1 MVDCESRYH
10 FEELRA
16 GLVWWQCR
24 AGHSIFGPKRC
35 GERRKDSMT
44 SELRT
49 QPIQPQLVGSDPV
62 FRRRDCRFYA
72 VNMMALIFYSRMGV
86 SNVTITATVSLLALP
101 WTLKP
106 LWSPFLEMYRT
117 KKFFVVLME
126 LVGGLSLGVLALCL
140 PLPDYYRYSVAL
152 FTLIAFWSSTH
163 DIAADGL
170 YISSLTAKQQ
180 AEYAGWQG
188 GFYNI
193 ARFVSQG
200 GLLIL
205 AGYLENRMPAV
216 RAWMIIFAMVG
227 ITLVILSL
235 FHSRV
240 LPSGGEERHAR
251 TLHDVVATF
260 KDVVVDFC
268 KKPNIWFLLLFVF
281 LFRAGEGQVV
291 KVGPLFLKAA
301 RADGGIG
308 LSTAQFGAIYGT
320 FGTAAFIV
328 GSILGG
334 YFAAWLGLK
343 RALLP
348 LILVMNVP
356 MLTYF
361 YLSTVMP
368 TSNVLITLAMSLEM
382 FGYGFG
388 YVGVMLLMMQEIAPG
403 KYQTA
408 HYAFANSLMALGLIV
423 PGAASGWIQM
433 KIGYQHFFL
442 WVLISAVP
450 AMFMARF
457 VPIHGP
463 RTAIDEPVEP
473 QIVG

>member
-1 MVDCESRYH
+1 MWVPTLYFAE
-10 FEELRA
+10 
-16 GLVWWQCR
+16 GL
-24 AGHSIFGPKRC
+24 P
-35 GERRKDSMT
+35 
-44 SELRT
+44 
-49 QPIQPQLVGSDPV
+49 
-62 FRRRDCRFYA
+62 FYA
-72 VNMMALIFYSRMGV
+72 VNMMALIFYSRMGL
-86 SNVTITATVSLLALP
+86 SNVKITATVSLLAMP

-152 FTLIAFWSSTH
+152 FALIAFWSSTH

-170 YISSLTAKQQ
+170 YIASLSTRQQ

-188 GFYNI
+188 GFFNI
-193 ARFVSQG
+193 ARFFSQG

-216 RAWMIIFAMVG
+216 RAWMIIFGMVG
-227 ITLVILSL
+227 VTMVILSL

-240 LPSGGEERHAR
+240 LPSGGAERHSR
-251 TLHDVVATF
+251 TLHDMLATFWDVVA
-260 KDVVVDFC
+260 DFC
-268 KKPNIWFLLLFVF
+268 RKPNIWFLLLFVF

-301 RADGGIG
+301 RAEGGIG
-308 LSTAQFGAIYGT
+308 LTTAQFGAIYGT
-320 FGTAAFIV
+320 FGTAAFIL
-328 GSILGG
+328 GSVLGG

-361 YLSTVMP
+361 YLSAVMP
-368 TSNVLITLAMSLEM
+368 TSSALITLAMSLEM

-388 YVGVMLLMMQEIAPG
+388 YVGVMLVMMQEIAPG

-423 PGAASGWIQM
+423 PGAVSGWIQM
-433 KIGYQHFFL
+433 KIGYEHFFI

-450 AMFMARF
+450 AMIMARF
-457 VPIHGP
+457 VPIHSGREQP
-463 RTAIDEPVEP
+463 SSLEVAEV
-473 QIVG
+473 

>member
-1 MVDCESRYH
+1 VPTLYFAE
-10 FEELRA
+10 
-16 GLVWWQCR
+16 GL
-24 AGHSIFGPKRC
+24 P
-35 GERRKDSMT
+35 
-44 SELRT
+44 
-49 QPIQPQLVGSDPV
+49 
-62 FRRRDCRFYA
+62 FYA

-86 SNVTITATVSLLALP
+86 SNTVITATVSLLALP

-106 LWSPFLEMYRT
+106 LWSPFLEMFRT

-126 LVGGLSLGVLALCL
+126 LLGGLSLGVLALCL
-140 PLPDYYRYSVAL
+140 PLPGYFRYSAAL
-152 FTLIAFWSSTH
+152 LALIAFWSSTH

-170 YISSLTAKQQ
+170 YIASLSSKQQ

-188 GFYNI
+188 AFYNI

-205 AGYLENRMPAV
+205 AGYLEYRMPVV
-216 RAWMIIFAMVG
+216 RAWMVIFGLVG
-227 ITLVILSL
+227 VALVLLSL
-235 FHSRV
+235 FHARV
-240 LPSGGEERHAR
+240 LPQGGVERHSR
-251 TLHDVVATF
+251 TLHDVFATF
-260 KDVVVDFC
+260 WDVVVDFC
-268 KKPNIWFLLLFVF
+268 RKPNIWFLLLFVF

-301 RADGGIG
+301 RAEGGIG
-308 LSTAQFGAIYGT
+308 LTTAQFGAIYGT
-320 FGTAAFIV
+320 FGTAAFIL

-334 YFAAWLGLK
+334 YFAASLGLK

-368 TSNVLITLAMSLEM
+368 TSSVLITTAMSLEM

-388 YVGVMLLMMQEIAPG
+388 YVGVMLVMMQEIAPG

-423 PGAASGWIQM
+423 PGMVSGWIQS
-433 KIGYQHFFL
+433 KIGYERFFL
-442 WVLISAVP
+442 WVLVSSVP
-450 AMFMARF
+450 AMIMGRF

-463 RTAIDEPVEP
+463 RPALGDQALVEAD
-473 QIVG
+473 

>member
-1 MVDCESRYH
+1 MSTEPRRSRFSPSLWVPTLY
-10 FEELRA
+10 FAE
-16 GLVWWQCR
+16 GL
-24 AGHSIFGPKRC
+24 P
-35 GERRKDSMT
+35 
-44 SELRT
+44 
-49 QPIQPQLVGSDPV
+49 
-62 FRRRDCRFYA
+62 FYA

-86 SNVTITATVSLLALP
+86 SNVKITATVSLLALP
-101 WTLKP
+101 WTMKP

-117 KKFFVVLME
+117 KKFFVVAME
-126 LVGGLSLGVLALCL
+126 LIGGLSLGVLALCL
-140 PLPDYYRYSVAL
+140 PLPGYYRYTVAL
-152 FTLIAFWSSTH
+152 FALIAFWSSTH

-170 YISSLTAKQQ
+170 YIASLSSKQQ

-205 AGYLENRMPAV
+205 AGYLENRMPAL
-216 RAWMIIFAMVG
+216 RAWMIIFGMVG
-227 ITLVILSL
+227 ITMVVLSV

-240 LPSGGEERHAR
+240 LPPGGEERHSR
-251 TLHDVVATF
+251 TLHDMLATF
-260 KDVVVDFC
+260 WDVVVDFC

-320 FGTAAFIV
+320 FGTGAFIL

-368 TSNVLITLAMSLEM
+368 TSTVLITLAMSLEM

-388 YVGVMLLMMQEIAPG
+388 YVGVMLVMMQEIAPG

-423 PGAASGWIQM
+423 PGAVSGWIQM
-433 KIGYQHFFL
+433 KIGYERFFL

-450 AMFMARF
+450 AMIMARF

-463 RTAIDEPVEP
+463 RAVEE
-473 QIVG
+473 QTIEESTVG

>member
-1 MVDCESRYH
+1 
-10 FEELRA
+10 
-16 GLVWWQCR
+16 
-24 AGHSIFGPKRC
+24 
-35 GERRKDSMT
+35 
-44 SELRT
+44 
-49 QPIQPQLVGSDPV
+49 
-62 FRRRDCRFYA
+62 
-72 VNMMALIFYSRMGV
+72 MMALIFYSRMGV
-86 SNVTITATVSLLALP
+86 SNVKITATVSILAMP

-117 KKFFVVLME
+117 KKFFVVAME
-126 LVGGLSLGVLALCL
+126 LVGGLSLGALALCL
-140 PLPDYYRYSVAL
+140 PLPNYYRYSVAL
-152 FTLIAFWSSTH
+152 FALIAFWSSTH

-170 YISSLTAKQQ
+170 YIASLSSKQQ

-205 AGYLENRMPAV
+205 VGYLENRMPVV
-216 RAWMIIFAMVG
+216 RAWMIIFGVVG
-227 ITLVILSL
+227 ITLVVLSL

-240 LPSGGEERHAR
+240 LPAGGAERHSR
-251 TLHDVVATF
+251 NLHDMMATF
-260 KDVVVDFC
+260 WDVVVDFC
-268 KKPNIWFLLLFVF
+268 KKPNIWLLLLFVF

-301 RADGGIG
+301 RGDGGLG
-308 LSTAQFGAIYGT
+308 LSTAEFGAIYGT
-320 FGTAAFIV
+320 FGTAAFII
-328 GSILGG
+328 GSVLGG

-361 YLSTVMP
+361 YLSTVLP
-368 TSNVLITLAMSLEM
+368 TNTALITLAMSLEM

-388 YVGVMLLMMQEIAPG
+388 YVGVMLVMMQEIAPG

-423 PGAASGWIQM
+423 PGAASGWIQS
-433 KIGYQHFFL
+433 KIGYEHFFV

-450 AMFMARF
+450 AMIMARF

-463 RTAIDEPVEP
+463 RPTAPDPELVETAGGDRT
-473 QIVG
+473 VAA

>member
-1 MVDCESRYH
+1 M
-10 FEELRA
+10 EEIRS
-16 GLVWWQCR
+16 G
-24 AGHSIFGPKRC
+24 I
-35 GERRKDSMT
+35 
-44 SELRT
+44 
-49 QPIQPQLVGSDPV
+49 
-62 FRRRDCRFYA
+62 RRRGFSPRLWVPTLYFAEGLPFYA
-72 VNMMALIFYSRMGV
+72 VNMMALIFYSRMGI
-86 SNVTITATVSLLALP
+86 SNVTITATVSLLGLP
-101 WTLKP
+101 WSLKP

-126 LVGGLSLGVLALCL
+126 FVGGTSLGVLAVCL
-140 PLPDYYRYSVAL
+140 PLPGYFRYSVAL
-152 FTLIAFWSSTH
+152 LAIIAFCSSTH

-170 YISSLTAKQQ
+170 YIASLSSKQQ

-188 GFYNI
+188 AFYNI

-205 AGYLENRMPAV
+205 AGYLENRMPVV
-216 RAWMIIFAMVG
+216 RAWMIIFSSVG
-227 ITLVILSL
+227 VALVVLSL
-235 FHSRV
+235 FHARV
-240 LPSGGEERHAR
+240 LPAGGAERYSR
-251 TLHDVVATF
+251 NLHDMLATF
-260 KDVVVDFC
+260 WDVVRDFC

-301 RADGGIG
+301 RVDGGIG
-308 LSTAQFGAIYGT
+308 LTTAQFGTIYGT

-356 MLTYF
+356 MLMYF
-361 YLSTVMP
+361 YLSTAMP
-368 TSNVLITLAMSLEM
+368 TSHVLITLAMTLEM

-388 YVGVMLLMMQEIAPG
+388 YVGVMLVMMQEIAPG

-408 HYAFANSLMALGLIV
+408 HYAFANSLMNFGLIL
-423 PGAASGWIQM
+423 PGMVSGWVQS
-433 KIGYQHFFL
+433 KLGYEHFFL
-442 WVLISAVP
+442 WVLVSAVP
-450 AMFMARF
+450 AMIMARF

-463 RTAIDEPVEP
+463 RPAMAGAELADVRE
-473 QIVG
+473 G

>member
-1 MVDCESRYH
+1 MSTETQRSGYSPSLWVPTLYFAE
-10 FEELRA
+10 
-16 GLVWWQCR
+16 GL
-24 AGHSIFGPKRC
+24 P
-35 GERRKDSMT
+35 
-44 SELRT
+44 
-49 QPIQPQLVGSDPV
+49 
-62 FRRRDCRFYA
+62 FYA

-86 SNVTITATVSLLALP
+86 SNMTITATVSLLGLP
-101 WTLKP
+101 WSLKP
-106 LWSPFLEMYRT
+106 LWSPFLEMYKT

-126 LVGGLSLGVLALCL
+126 FGGGLSLGLLALCL
-140 PLPDYYRYSVAL
+140 PLPGYFRYSVAL
-152 FTLIAFWSSTH
+152 LAVIAFCSSTH

-170 YISSLTAKQQ
+170 YIASLSSRQQ
-180 AEYAGWQG
+180 AAYAGWQG

-205 AGYLENRMPAV
+205 AGYLENRMPVV
-216 RAWMIIFAMVG
+216 RAWMIIFGSVG
-227 ITLVILSL
+227 LTLVAVSL
-235 FHSRV
+235 FHARV

-251 TLHDVVATF
+251 TLSDMLATFWDVVESF
-260 KDVVVDFC
+260 FR
-268 KKPNIWFLLLFVF
+268 KPHIWFLLLFVF
-281 LFRAGEGQVV
+281 LYRAGEGQVV
-291 KVGPLFLKAA
+291 KIGPLFLKAA
-301 RADGGIG
+301 RESGGIG
-308 LSTAQFGAIYGT
+308 LTTAQFGTIYGT

-348 LILVMNVP
+348 LILVMNLP

-361 YLSTVMP
+361 YLSAEMP
-368 TSNVLITLAMSLEM
+368 TSSVLITLAMSLEM

-388 YVGVMLLMMQEIAPG
+388 FVGVMLLMMQEIAPG

-408 HYAFANSLMALGLIV
+408 HYAFANSLMNLGLIL
-423 PGAASGWIQM
+423 PGAISGWVQT

-442 WVLISAVP
+442 WVLISAFP
-450 AMFMARF
+450 AMILARF

-463 RTAIDEPVEP
+463 RPAAADGDLVEAHSERETDALH
-473 QIVG
+473 VDGK